1 MNFDKQKVNIMDA
14 LFPTDKSTDLI
25 PIEKGFGIKKIGDD
39 RIEFYHFDKL
49 LKAVPRKP
57 QIEFR
62 LFVIDLVQRYAL
74 KKKKIAMAF
83 GISRQSIDNWLDI
96 YHQHGVSGLENSPRV
111 IAGNKARALEL
122 QRKEEREK
130 QERKELQFG
139 FSFEREGDE
148 KQIEE
153 EESPFQIEHP
163 WQKSRYAGIFAY
175 QIPLMST
182 WKWFKFTIGYF
193 GERYKLFQ
201 VFLLMVSRNIGS
213 IEQTKHIRRDEAK
226 VILGLRQFPGKDKLW
241 EWFYQAAGEC
251 LSPRLLKD
259 FFRYQIHRGIVNLWL
274 WFIDGHRLGYTGKKT
289 VHHTYNTQ
297 RQMPEP
303 GRTNMVVCDLQGN
316 VVDFEIQEG
325 KGDLKSFVAN
335 LDDRWEGEITEK
347 PIKVF
352 DREGDGSGF
361 FSGMVRKENP
371 FVTWEKHSDSKK
383 LDAMSA
389 ELFSISF
396 EVNRKEYGV
405 FEDVKK
411 YTYKYGT
418 GEKSDEKEVHRF
430 SLRRI
435 YLWNKS
441 TNKRTSG
448 LAYTPHD
455 ELSTQDCAFA
465 ILSRW
470 GASENTFKHLQTRH
484 PYNYQPGYLFR
495 ESDNQSIANPLVK
508 EKKRLIKRLKTETNK
523 LYKKMGT
530 AKESLT
536 KEGIPRQNSVKERL
550 KTEIQENESLIEKL
564 QMEVKSLPE
573 RIELLSLDG
582 NKSFKVIDNEGKN
595 LFDFVTSAVWNT
607 RKQMIEW
614 LQPYYTNKNEIVDM
628 FYAIT
633 QCQGWVKTTR
643 TSVTVRIEPLQ
654 QASRRA
660 AQEQLCRKLT
670 SLGAQTPTG
679 KIMIIEVGDSPI

>member
-1 MNFDKQKVNIMDA
+1 
-14 LFPTDKSTDLI
+14 
-25 PIEKGFGIKKIGDD
+25 
-39 RIEFYHFDKL
+39 
-49 LKAVPRKP
+49 
-57 QIEFR
+57 
-62 LFVIDLVQRYAL
+62 
-74 KKKKIAMAF
+74 
-83 GISRQSIDNWLDI
+83 
-96 YHQHGVSGLENSPRV
+96 
-111 IAGNKARALEL
+111 
-122 QRKEEREK
+122 
-130 QERKELQFG
+130 
-139 FSFEREGDE
+139 
-148 KQIEE
+148 
-153 EESPFQIEHP
+153 
-163 WQKSRYAGIFAY
+163 
-175 QIPLMST
+175 
-182 WKWFKFTIGYF
+182 
-193 GERYKLFQ
+193 
-201 VFLLMVSRNIGS
+201 
-213 IEQTKHIRRDEAK
+213 
-226 VILGLRQFPGKDKLW
+226 
-241 EWFYQAAGEC
+241 
-251 LSPRLLKD
+251 
-259 FFRYQIHRGIVNLWL
+259 
-274 WFIDGHRLGYTGKKT
+274 
-289 VHHTYNTQ
+289 
-297 RQMPEP
+297 MPEP

-352 DREGDGSGF
+352 DRECDGSGF

-495 ESDNQSIANPLVK
+495 ESDNQSIATPLVK

-660 AQEQLCRKLT
+660 AQEQLCKKLT
-670 SLGAQTPTG
+670 SLGVQTPAG
-679 KIMIIEVGDSPI
+679 KFMIIEVGGAPI

>member
-1 MNFDKQKVNIMDA
+1 MNP
-14 LFPTDKSTDLI
+14 LFPTVKNTDLK
-25 PIEKGFGIKKIGDD
+25 PIGNGYGLKKISDD
-39 RIEFYHFDKL
+39 KIGFYRFDKL
-49 LKAVPRKP
+49 QKVVPRKP

-62 LFVIDLVQRYAL
+62 LFVIELANSYAL
-74 KKKKIAMAF
+74 KKNKIAEAL

-96 YHQHGVSGLENSPRV
+96 YHQNGVSGLENSPR
-111 IAGNKARALEL
+111 IITGNKARALEL

-130 QERKELQFG
+130 QERKEFHFN
-139 FSFEREGDE
+139 FSFDHQGDE
-148 KQIEE
+148 KQIDR
-153 EESPFQIEHP
+153 EESPFQKEHT
-163 WQKSRYAGIFAY
+163 WQKTRYAGIFVH
-175 QIPLMST
+175 QITLMSV
-182 WKWFKFTIGYF
+182 WQWFKFTIGYF

-201 VFLLMVSRNIGS
+201 VFLLMVCRNIGS
-213 IEQTKHIRRDEAK
+213 VEQTKHIRKDEAR
-226 VILGLRQFPGKDKLW
+226 VILGLPQFPGKDKLW
-241 EWFYQAAGEC
+241 EWFYQATGEC
-251 LSPRLLKD
+251 LSSRLLKD
-259 FFRYQIHRGIVNLWL
+259 FFRFQILRGIVNLWF
-274 WFIDGHRLGYTGKKT
+274 WFIDGHRLGYTGKNK

-325 KGDLKSFVAN
+325 KGDLKSFVLN
-335 LDDRWEGEITEK
+335 LDDRWASDMTEK

-389 ELFSISF
+389 ELFSVSL
-396 EVNRKEYGV
+396 EVNGKEYGV
-405 FEDVKK
+405 FEDEKK
-411 YTYKYGT
+411 YTCEYET
-418 GEKSDEKEVHRF
+418 GEKTGEKQVHRF

-441 TNKRTSG
+441 TGKRTSG
-448 LAYTPHD
+448 LAYTPHN

-465 ILSRW
+465 ILNRW

-484 PYNYQPGYLFR
+484 PYNYQPGYLFH

-508 EKKRLIKRLKTETNK
+508 DKQKQIRRLKTETNK

-536 KEGIPRQNSVKERL
+536 KDGAPRQNSIKGRL
-550 KTEIQENESLIEKL
+550 KTEILENESLIEKL
-564 QMEVKSLPE
+564 QQEVKSLPE
-573 RIELLSLDG
+573 RIELSSLDG

-595 LFDFVTSAVWNT
+595 LFDFVTSAVWNS
-607 RKQMIEW
+607 RKQVIEW
-614 LQPYYTNKNEIVDM
+614 LRPYYTNKNEIVDL

-633 QCQGWVKTTR
+633 QCQGWIKTTR

-670 SLGAQTPTG
+670 SLGVQTPTG
-679 KIMIIEVGDSPI
+679 KFMIMEVGDSPI

>member
-1 MNFDKQKVNIMDA
+1 MST
-14 LFPTDKSTDLI
+14 LFPTAKSTDLI
-25 PIEKGFGIKKIGDD
+25 PIGNGFGLKKISDD
-39 RIEFYHFDKL
+39 KIGFYRFDELQKV
-49 LKAVPRKP
+49 VPRKP
-57 QIEFR
+57 QIDFR
-62 LFVIDLVQRYAL
+62 LFVIDLARSYAL
-74 KKKKIAMAF
+74 KKSKIAEAL

-96 YHQHGVSGLENSPRV
+96 YHQYGVSGLENSPRTPT
-111 IAGNKARALEL
+111 GNKARELEL

-130 QERKELQFG
+130 QERQEFQFN
-139 FSFEREGDE
+139 FSFDRQGDE
-148 KQIEE
+148 KQIDQEDA
-153 EESPFQIEHP
+153 PFQKEHP
-163 WQKSRYAGIFAY
+163 WQKSRYAGIFVH
-175 QIPLMST
+175 QITLMSV
-182 WKWFKFTIGYF
+182 WQWFKFTIGYF

-201 VFLLMVSRNIGS
+201 VFLLMVCRNIGS
-213 IEQTKHIRRDEAK
+213 IEQTKHIRKDEAR
-226 VILGLRQFPGKDKLW
+226 VILGLPQFPGKDKLW
-241 EWFYQAAGEC
+241 EWFYQATGEC
-251 LSPRLLKD
+251 LSSRLLKD
-259 FFRYQIHRGIVNLWL
+259 FFRFQILRGIVNLWL
-274 WFIDGHRLGYTGKKT
+274 WFIDGHRLGYTGKKK

-297 RQMPEP
+297 RQIPEP
-303 GRTNMVVCDLQGN
+303 GRTNMVVCDHQGN

-325 KGDLKSFVAN
+325 KGDLKSFVLN
-335 LDDRWEGEITEK
+335 LDDRWEDEIGKK
-347 PIKVF
+347 PVKVF
-352 DREGDGSGF
+352 DREGDGAVF

-396 EVNRKEYGV
+396 EVNEKEYGV

-411 YTYKYGT
+411 YTCEYETDEKT
-418 GEKSDEKEVHRF
+418 GEKEIHRF

-441 TNKRTSG
+441 TGKRTSG
-448 LAYTPHD
+448 LAHTPHD
-455 ELSTQDCAFA
+455 EVSTQECAFA

-495 ESDNQSIANPLVK
+495 ESDNQSIANPLIK
-508 EKKRLIKRLKTETNK
+508 DKQKLIKRLKTETNK
-523 LYKKMGT
+523 LYKQMGT
-530 AKESLT
+530 AKEGLT
-536 KEGIPRQNSVKERL
+536 KEGTPRQNSIKERF
-550 KTEIQENESLIEKL
+550 KAEIRENELMIDKL
-564 QMEVKSLPE
+564 LQEVKSLPE
-573 RIELLSLDG
+573 RIELSSLDG

-595 LFDFVTSAVWNT
+595 LFDFVTSAVWNS
-607 RKQMIEW
+607 RKQVIEW
-614 LQPYYTNKNEIVDM
+614 LRPYYTNKNEIVDL

-633 QCQGWVKTTR
+633 QCQGWIKTTR

-679 KIMIIEVGDSPI
+679 KFMIIEVGDSPL

>member
-1 MNFDKQKVNIMDA
+1 MNTF
-14 LFPTDKSTDLI
+14 FPTDKNTDLI
-25 PIEKGFGIKKIGDD
+25 PIGKGFSLKKIDD
-39 RIEFYHFDKL
+39 RIEFYQFDKL
-49 LKAVPRKP
+49 QKVIPLKP
-57 QIEFR
+57 QIDFR
-62 LFVIDLVQRYAL
+62 LFVIDLVRRYVL
-74 KKKKIAMAF
+74 KKSNIAMAL
-83 GISRQSIDNWLDI
+83 GISRQSIDNWLDN
-96 YHQHGVSGLENSPRV
+96 YHQNGVSGLVNSPR
-111 IAGNKARALEL
+111 IITGNKARALEL

-130 QERKELQFG
+130 QERNEFQFN
-139 FSFEREGDE
+139 FSFDREGDE
-148 KQIEE
+148 KQVEKKDA
-153 EESPFQIEHP
+153 PFQREHI
-163 WQKSRYAGIFAY
+163 WQKTRYAGIFAY

-201 VFLLMVSRNIGS
+201 VFLLMVCRNIGS

-226 VILGLRQFPGKDKLW
+226 VILGLPQFPGKDMLW
-241 EWFYQAAGEC
+241 GWFYQVTRDC

-259 FFRYQIHRGIVNLWL
+259 FFRFQIQRGIVNLWF
-274 WFIDGHRLGYTGKKT
+274 WFIDGHRLGYTGKNR

-297 RQMPEP
+297 RQIPEP

-335 LDDRWEGEITEK
+335 LDNRWVSDIGKK
-347 PIKVF
+347 PVKVF
-352 DREGDGSGF
+352 DREGDGAGF
-361 FSGMVRKENP
+361 FYDMVNKENP

-383 LDAMSA
+383 LGAMPA
-389 ELFSISF
+389 KLFSVSF
-396 EVNRKEYGV
+396 KVNGKEYGV
-405 FEDVKK
+405 FEDEKK
-411 YTYKYGT
+411 YTYENAVQDKT
-418 GEKSDEKEVHRF
+418 CEKEVHRF

-441 TNKRTSG
+441 SDKRTSG

-465 ILSRW
+465 ILNRW
-470 GASENTFKHLQTRH
+470 GASENTFKHLQTRQ
-484 PYNYQPGYLFR
+484 PYNYQPGYQFH

-508 EKKRLIKRLKTETNK
+508 DKKKLIKQLKTETNK

-530 AKESLT
+530 CKESLT
-536 KEGIPRQNSVKERL
+536 KEGTPRQNSIKERL
-550 KTEIQENESLIEKL
+550 KTEIRENGLLIEELL
-564 QMEVKSLPE
+564 QEVKSLPE
-573 RIELLSLDG
+573 RIELSSFDG

-607 RKQMIEW
+607 RKQVIEW
-614 LQPYYTNKNEIVDM
+614 LRPYYTNENEVVDL

-633 QCQGWVKTTR
+633 QCQGWIKTTR
-643 TSVTVRIEPLQ
+643 TCVTVRIEPLQ

>member
-1 MNFDKQKVNIMDA
+1 MA
-14 LFPTDKSTDLI
+14 TLFPTDKNTNLI
-25 PIEKGFGIKKIGDD
+25 PIEKGFGIKKISDD

-49 LKAVPRKP
+49 LKTVPRKP

-62 LFVIDLVQRYAL
+62 LFVIDLAQRYAL
-74 KKKKIAMAF
+74 KKSKISTVL
-83 GISRQSIDNWLDI
+83 GISRQSIDNWLDL

-111 IAGNKARALEL
+111 ITGNKARSLEL
-122 QRKEEREK
+122 QRKEEREE
-130 QERKELQFG
+130 QARKELQFN
-139 FSFEREGDE
+139 FSFDLKGDE

-153 EESPFQIEHP
+153 EEAPFQREHA
-163 WQKSRYAGIFAY
+163 WQKSRYAGIFVH
-175 QIPLMST
+175 QVTLMST
-182 WKWFKFTIGYF
+182 WQWFKFTIGYF

-201 VFLLMVSRNIGS
+201 VFLLMVCRNIGS
-213 IEQTKHIRRDEAK
+213 IEQTKHIRKEEAR
-226 VILGLRQFPGKDKLW
+226 VILGLPQFPGKDKLW
-241 EWFYQAAGEC
+241 EWFYQATGAC

-259 FFRYQIHRGIVNLWL
+259 FFRFQIRQGIVNLWF
-274 WFIDGHRLGYTGKKT
+274 WFIDGHRLGYTGKKK

-297 RQMPEP
+297 RQIPEP

-316 VVDFEIQEG
+316 VVDFEVQEG
-325 KGDLKSFVAN
+325 KGDLKTFVLN
-335 LDDRWEGEITEK
+335 LDDRWEGEIGEK
-347 PIKVF
+347 PVKVF
-352 DREGDGSGF
+352 DREGNGAGF
-361 FSGMVRKENP
+361 FSSMVRKENP

-383 LDAMSA
+383 LDAMPA
-389 ELFSISF
+389 EVFSISF

-405 FEDVKK
+405 FEDEKK
-411 YTYKYGT
+411 YTYEYET
-418 GEKSDEKEVHRF
+418 GENTGEEPVHRF

-441 TNKRTSG
+441 SDKRTSG
-448 LAYTPHD
+448 LAYTPHT

-495 ESDNQSIANPLVK
+495 ESDNQSIANPLLK
-508 EKKRLIKRLKTETNK
+508 EKQKLIKRLKTKTNK
-523 LYKKMGT
+523 LYKRMAT
-530 AKESLT
+530 ANEGLT
-536 KEGIPRQNSVKERL
+536 KEGAPRQNSMKERL
-550 KTEIQENESLIEKL
+550 KIQIGENELMIKELL
-564 QMEVKSLPE
+564 QEVKSLPE
-573 RIELLSLDG
+573 RIDLSSLNG

-595 LFDFVTSAVWNT
+595 LFDFVTSAVWNS
-607 RKQMIEW
+607 RKQVIEW
-614 LQPYYTNKNEIVDM
+614 LQPYYPNKNEIVDL

-633 QCQGWVKTTR
+633 QCQGWVKTTH

-670 SLGAQTPTG
+670 SLGAQTPSG
-679 KIMIIEVGDSPI
+679 KFMIIEVGDSPI

>member
-1 MNFDKQKVNIMDA
+1 MNT

-25 PIEKGFGIKKIGDD
+25 PIGNGFGLKKISDD
-39 RIEFYHFDKL
+39 RVEFYHFDKL
-49 LKAVPRKP
+49 QKVVPRKP
-57 QIEFR
+57 QIDFR
-62 LFVIDLVQRYAL
+62 LFVIDLARSYAL
-74 KKKKIAMAF
+74 KKNKIAEAL

-96 YHQHGVSGLENSPRV
+96 YHQYGISGLENSPRV
-111 IAGNKARALEL
+111 ITGNKARALEL
-122 QRKEEREK
+122 QRKEEREA
-130 QERKELQFG
+130 QERKEFHFN
-139 FSFEREGDE
+139 FSFDVKGDE
-148 KQIEE
+148 KQVDH
-153 EESPFQIEHP
+153 EESPYQREHT
-163 WQKSRYAGIFAY
+163 WQKNRYAGIFAY
-175 QIPLMST
+175 QITLMST
-182 WKWFKFTIGYF
+182 WQWFKFTIGYF

-201 VFLLMVSRNIGS
+201 VFLLMVCRNIGS

-226 VILGLRQFPGKDKLW
+226 AILGLRQFPGKDKLW
-241 EWFYQAAGEC
+241 EWFYQATGEI
-251 LSPRLLKD
+251 LSARMLKD
-259 FFRYQIHRGIVNLWL
+259 FFRFQICRGIVNLWL
-274 WFIDGHRLGYTGKKT
+274 WFIDGHRLGYTGNKR

-325 KGDLKSFVAN
+325 KGDLRSFVAD
-335 LDDRWEGEITEK
+335 LDERWEGEIGKK
-347 PIKVF
+347 PVKVF
-352 DREGDGSGF
+352 DREGDGNGF
-361 FSGMVRKENP
+361 FSSMVQKENP

-389 ELFSISF
+389 ELFSINF
-396 EVNRKEYGV
+396 EVNGKEYGV
-405 FEDVKK
+405 FEEEKR
-411 YTYKYGT
+411 YTYQYGT
-418 GEKSDEKEVHRF
+418 DEKTGKKQVHMF

-435 YLWNKS
+435 CLWNKS
-441 TNKRTSG
+441 SNKRTSG

-470 GASENTFKHLQTRH
+470 GASENTFKHMQTRH
-484 PYNYQPGYLFR
+484 PYNYQPGYLFH
-495 ESDNQSIANPLVK
+495 ESDNQSIANPEIK
-508 EKKRLIKRLKTETNK
+508 DKQKLIKRLKTETNK

-536 KEGIPRQNSVKERL
+536 KEGVPRQNSVKERL
-550 KTEIQENESLIEKL
+550 KTEIQENELIIEKL
-564 QMEVKSLPE
+564 QQEVKNLSD
-573 RIELLSLDG
+573 RIELSSLDG

-595 LFDFVTSAVWNT
+595 LFDFVTSAVWNS
-607 RKQMIEW
+607 RKQVIEW
-614 LQPYYTNKNEIVDM
+614 LRPYYSNKNEIVDL

-633 QCQGWVKTTR
+633 QCQGWIKTSQ

-670 SLGAQTPTG
+670 SLGVQTPTG
-679 KIMIIEVGDSPI
+679 KFMIIEVGDSPI

>member
-1 MNFDKQKVNIMDA
+1 MST
-14 LFPTDKSTDLI
+14 LFPADKNKNLI
-25 PIEKGFGIKKIGDD
+25 AIGNGFGLKKISDD
-39 RIEFYHFDKL
+39 RVEFYHFDTL
-49 LKAVPRKP
+49 QMVVSRKP

-62 LFVIDLVQRYAL
+62 LFVIDLARSYAL
-74 KKKKIAMAF
+74 KKNKIAEAL

-96 YHQHGVSGLENSPRV
+96 YHQYGVSGLENSPRTPT
-111 IAGNKARALEL
+111 GNKARELEL
-122 QRKEEREK
+122 QRKEEREE
-130 QERKELQFG
+130 QERKEFHFN

-148 KQIEE
+148 KQVEE
-153 EESPFQIEHP
+153 EEAPYQREHT
-163 WQKSRYAGIFAY
+163 WQKSRYAGIFVH
-175 QIPLMST
+175 QVTLMST
-182 WKWFKFTIGYF
+182 WQWFKFTIGYF

-201 VFLLMVSRNIGS
+201 VFLLMVCRNIGS
-213 IEQTKHIRRDEAK
+213 IEQTKHIRKDEAR
-226 VILGLRQFPGKDKLW
+226 VILGLPQFPGKDKLW
-241 EWFYQAAGEC
+241 EWFYQATGEC

-259 FFRYQIHRGIVNLWL
+259 FFRFQILRGIVNLWF
-274 WFIDGHRLGYTGKKT
+274 WFIDGHRLGYTGKRK

-325 KGDLKSFVAN
+325 KGNLKSFVLN

-352 DREGDGSGF
+352 DREGDGVGF
-361 FSGMVRKENP
+361 FSSMVRKENP

-389 ELFSISF
+389 ELFSISL
-396 EVNRKEYGV
+396 ELNGKEYGV
-405 FEDVKK
+405 FEDEKK
-411 YTYKYGT
+411 YTYEYGTSEKT
-418 GEKSDEKEVHRF
+418 GEKNVHRF

-435 YLWNKS
+435 YVWNKS
-441 TNKRTSG
+441 TDKRTSG
-448 LAYTPHD
+448 LAYTPYD
-455 ELSTQDCAFA
+455 EVSTQDCAFA

-495 ESDNQSIANPLVK
+495 ESDNQSIANPLIK
-508 EKKRLIKRLKTETNK
+508 DKQKLIKRLKTETNK
-523 LYKKMGT
+523 LYKQMAT

-536 KEGIPRQNSVKERL
+536 KEGTPRQNSIKERL
-550 KTEIQENESLIEKL
+550 KAEIRENELMIEKL
-564 QMEVKSLPE
+564 LQEVKSLPE
-573 RIELLSLDG
+573 RIELSSLDG

-595 LFDFVTSAVWNT
+595 LFDFATSAVWNS
-607 RKQMIEW
+607 RKQVIEW
-614 LQPYYTNKNEIVDM
+614 LRPYYTNKNEIVDL

-633 QCQGWVKTTR
+633 QCQGWIKTTR

-660 AQEQLCRKLT
+660 AQEQLCKKLT
-670 SLGAQTPTG
+670 SLGVQTPAG
-679 KIMIIEVGDSPI
+679 KFMIIEVGDSPI

>member
-1 MNFDKQKVNIMDA
+1 MNT

-25 PIEKGFGIKKIGDD
+25 PIEKGFGIKKISDD
-39 RIEFYHFDKL
+39 RIELYHFDKL
-49 LKAVPRKP
+49 LKAVPLKP

-62 LFVIDLVQRYAL
+62 LFVIDLVWHYSL

-111 IAGNKARALEL
+111 ITGNKARALEL
-122 QRKEEREK
+122 QRKEERE
-130 QERKELQFG
+130 ERARKELQFN
-139 FSFEREGDE
+139 FSFDVEGDE
-148 KQIEE
+148 KRIEE
-153 EESPFQIEHP
+153 YDAPFQREHI

-201 VFLLMVSRNIGS
+201 VFLLMVCRNIGS
-213 IEQTKHIRRDEAK
+213 IEQTKHVRRDEAK
-226 VILGLRQFPGKDKLW
+226 AILGLRQFPGKDKLW
-241 EWFYQAAGEC
+241 EWFYQATGEC

-259 FFRYQIHRGIVNLWL
+259 FFRFQIMRGIVNLWL
-274 WFIDGHRLGYTGKKT
+274 WFIDGHRLGYTGNKR

-297 RQMPEP
+297 RQIPEP

-325 KGDLKSFVAN
+325 KGDLKSFVAD
-335 LDDRWEGEITEK
+335 LDDRWEGEIGKK
-347 PIKVF
+347 PVKVF
-352 DREGDGSGF
+352 DREGDGNGF
-361 FSGMVRKENP
+361 FSGMVRKGNP

-389 ELFSISF
+389 ELFSISLK
-396 EVNRKEYGV
+396 VNTKEYGV

-411 YTYKYGT
+411 YTYEYEARDKT
-418 GEKSDEKEVHRF
+418 GEKEVHRF

-448 LAYTPHD
+448 LAYTPHN

-495 ESDNQSIANPLVK
+495 ESENQSIANPLVK

-523 LYKKMGT
+523 LYKKMGNS
-530 AKESLT
+530 KESLT
-536 KEGIPRQNSVKERL
+536 KDGTPRQNSVKEKL
-550 KTEIQENESLIEKL
+550 KIEIQENESLIEKL
-564 QMEVKSLPE
+564 QQEVKSLPE
-573 RIELLSLDG
+573 RIELSSLNG
-582 NKSFKVIDNEGKN
+582 NKSFNVIDNEGKN

-607 RKQMIEW
+607 RKQLIEW
-614 LQPYYTNKNEIVDM
+614 LQPFYTNKNEVVDL

-633 QCQGWVKTTR
+633 QCQGWIKTTR

>member
-1 MNFDKQKVNIMDA
+1 MNT
-14 LFPTDKSTDLI
+14 LFPADKNTNLI
-25 PIEKGFGIKKIGDD
+25 PIGKGFSIKKIIKE
-39 RIEFYHFDKL
+39 RIEFYFFDKL
-49 LKAVPRKP
+49 LKVVPLKP

-62 LFVIDLVQRYAL
+62 LFVIDLARYYSL
-74 KKKKIAMAF
+74 KKKNIAKAL

-96 YHQHGVSGLENSPRV
+96 YHQYGVSGLENSPR
-111 IAGNKARALEL
+111 IPSGNKARALEL

-130 QERKELQFG
+130 QERKEFRFN
-139 FSFEREGDE
+139 FSFELEGDE
-148 KQIEE
+148 KQVEK
-153 EESPFQIEHP
+153 EESPFQREHT
-163 WQKSRYAGIFAY
+163 WQKTRYAGIFVY
-175 QIPLMST
+175 QISLMST

-193 GERYKLFQ
+193 GDKYKLFQ
-201 VFLLMVSRNIGS
+201 VFLLMVCRNIGS
-213 IEQTKHIRRDEAK
+213 IEQTKHIRQDEAK
-226 VILGLRQFPGKDKLW
+226 VILGLKQFPGKDKLW
-241 EWFYQAAGEC
+241 EWFYQVIQDC
-251 LSPRLLKD
+251 LSSRLLKD
-259 FFRYQIHRGIVNLWL
+259 FFRFQILQGIVNLWF
-274 WFIDGHRLGYTGKKT
+274 WFIDGHRLSYTGKNR

-325 KGDLKSFVAN
+325 KGDLKSFVVN
-335 LDDRWEGEITEK
+335 LDDRWEDDMTEK

-352 DREGDGSGF
+352 DREGDGIGF

-383 LDAMSA
+383 LAA
-389 ELFSISF
+389 IPPELFSISLKF
-396 EVNRKEYGV
+396 NGKEYEV
-405 FEDVKK
+405 FEDVKY
-411 YTYKYGT
+411 YTCPYETHEKT
-418 GEKSDEKEVHRF
+418 GEKEVHKF

-441 TNKRTSG
+441 NNKRISG
-448 LAYTPHD
+448 LAYTPRNR
-455 ELSTQDCAFA
+455 LSTQDCACA

-470 GASENTFKHLQTRH
+470 GASENTFKYIQARH
-484 PYNYQPGYLFR
+484 PYNYQPGHLFH

-508 EKKRLIKRLKTETNK
+508 DKQKLIKRLKTEINK

-530 AKESLT
+530 CKESLT
-536 KEGIPRQNSVKERL
+536 KDGAPRKNSIKERL
-550 KTEIQENESLIEKL
+550 KTQIRENESLKEKL
-564 QMEVKSLPE
+564 QQEIKSLPE
-573 RIELLSLDG
+573 RIELSSLDA

-607 RKQMIEW
+607 RNQVIEW
-614 LQPYYTNKNEIVDM
+614 LRPYYTNKNEIVDL

-633 QCQGWVKTTR
+633 QCQGWIKTTR

-660 AQEQLCRKLT
+660 AQEQLCKKLT
-670 SLGAQTPTG
+670 SLGVQTPTG
-679 KIMIIEVGDSPI
+679 KFMIIEAGNSPI

>member
-1 MNFDKQKVNIMDA
+1 MST

-25 PIEKGFGIKKIGDD
+25 PIGKGFGIKKISDD

-49 LKAVPRKP
+49 LKAVSRKP

-62 LFVIDLVQRYAL
+62 LFVIDLVWRYSL

-83 GISRQSIDNWLDI
+83 GISRQSIDNWLDT
-96 YHQHGVSGLENSPRV
+96 YHQYGVSGLENSPR
-111 IAGNKARALEL
+111 IPTGNKARALEV

-130 QERKELQFG
+130 QERKELQFN
-139 FSFEREGDE
+139 FSFDRKGDE
-148 KQIEE
+148 KQVDEYDA
-153 EESPFQIEHP
+153 PFQREHT
-163 WQKSRYAGIFAY
+163 WQKTRYAGIFAY

-201 VFLLMVSRNIGS
+201 VFLLMVCRNIGS
-213 IEQTKHIRRDEAK
+213 IEQTKHVRRDEAK
-226 VILGLRQFPGKDKLW
+226 AILGLRQFPGKDKLW
-241 EWFYQAAGEC
+241 EWYYQATREC
-251 LSPRLLKD
+251 LSLRLLKD
-259 FFRYQIHRGIVNLWL
+259 FFRFQIRRGIVNLWF
-274 WFIDGHRLGYTGKKT
+274 WFIDGHRLGYTGKKR

-325 KGDLKSFVAN
+325 KGDLRSFVVN
-335 LDDRWEGEITEK
+335 LDDRWESDMTEK
-347 PIKVF
+347 PVKVF
-352 DREGDGSGF
+352 DREGDGNGF
-361 FSGMVRKENP
+361 FSAMVRKKNP

-389 ELFSISF
+389 ELFSVSF
-396 EVNRKEYGV
+396 KVNRKEYGV
-405 FEDVKK
+405 FEDEKK
-411 YTYKYGT
+411 YTCEYEAREKT
-418 GEKSDEKEVHRF
+418 GEKEVHRF

-448 LAYTPHD
+448 LAYTPHH

-470 GASENTFKHLQTRH
+470 GASENTFKHIQTRH
-484 PYNYQPGYLFR
+484 PYNYQPGYQFH

-508 EKKRLIKRLKTETNK
+508 DKKKLIKQLKTETNK

-530 AKESLT
+530 CKESLT
-536 KEGIPRQNSVKERL
+536 KDGTPRQNSIKERL
-550 KTEIQENESLIEKL
+550 KTEIGENELLIEKL
-564 QMEVKSLPE
+564 QQEVKSLPE
-573 RIELLSLDG
+573 RIELSSLDG
-582 NKSFKVIDNEGKN
+582 NKSFRVIENEGKN

-607 RKQMIEW
+607 RKQVIEW
-614 LQPYYTNKNEIVDM
+614 LRPYYTNENEVVDL
-628 FYAIT
+628 FYAIS
-633 QCQGWVKTTR
+633 QCQGWIKTTR

-654 QASRRA
+654 KASRRA

-670 SLGAQTPTG
+670 SLGVQTPTG
-679 KIMIIEVGDSPI
+679 KFMIIEVGDSPI

>member
-1 MNFDKQKVNIMDA
+1 MST

-25 PIEKGFGIKKIGDD
+25 PIGKSFGLKKISDD
-39 RIEFYHFDKL
+39 RIAFYHFDKL
-49 LKAVPRKP
+49 QKVVPLKPK
-57 QIEFR
+57 IEFR
-62 LFVIDLVQRYAL
+62 LFVIDLVRFYAL
-74 KKKKIAMAF
+74 KKNKIAMAL

-96 YHQHGVSGLENSPRV
+96 YHQHGVSGLEDSPR
-111 IAGNKARALEL
+111 IPTGNKARVLEL

-130 QERKELQFG
+130 QERKELQFN
-139 FSFEREGDE
+139 FSFDRKGDE
-148 KQIEE
+148 KQVEE
-153 EESPFQIEHP
+153 EEVPFQREHT
-163 WQKSRYAGIFAY
+163 WQKTRYAGIFVH
-175 QIPLMST
+175 QITLMST

-201 VFLLMVSRNIGS
+201 VFLLMVCRNIGS

-226 VILGLRQFPGKDKLW
+226 VTLGLQQFPGKDKLW
-241 EWFYQAAGEC
+241 EWFYQVTRDC

-259 FFRYQIHRGIVNLWL
+259 FFRFQIHRGIVNLWL
-274 WFIDGHRLGYTGKKT
+274 WFIDGHRLGYTGKKK

-325 KGDLKSFVAN
+325 KGDLKSFVVN
-335 LDDRWEGEITEK
+335 LDDRWKGDMAEK

-352 DREGDGSGF
+352 DREGDGNGF

-389 ELFSISF
+389 ELFSVSF
-396 EVNRKEYGV
+396 TVNGKEYGV
-405 FEDVKK
+405 FEDVKD
-411 YTYKYGT
+411 YTHQYGT
-418 GEKSDEKEVHRF
+418 GEKTGEKEVHRF

-441 TNKRTSG
+441 NNKRVSG
-448 LAYTPHD
+448 LAYTPHN

-470 GASENTFKHLQTRH
+470 GASENTFKHIQPRH
-484 PYNYQPGYLFR
+484 PYNYQPGYLFH
-495 ESDNQSIANPLVK
+495 ESDNQSIANPEVK
-508 EKKRLIKRLKTETNK
+508 NKQKLIKRLKTETNK

-530 AKESLT
+530 CKEGLT
-536 KEGIPRQNSVKERL
+536 KDGTPRQNSIKGRL
-550 KTEIQENESLIEKL
+550 KTQIRENESLIEKL
-564 QMEVKSLPE
+564 QQEVKSLPE
-573 RIELLSLDG
+573 RIELSSLDG
-582 NKSFKVIDNEGKN
+582 NKSFKVIENEGKN
-595 LFDFVTSAVWNT
+595 LFDFVTSAVWNS
-607 RKQMIEW
+607 RKQVIEW
-614 LQPYYTNKNEIVDM
+614 LRPYYTNKNEIVDL

-633 QCQGWVKTTR
+633 QCQGWIKTTPA
-643 TSVTVRIEPLQ
+643 SVTVRIEPLQ

-660 AQEQLCRKLT
+660 AQKQLCRKLT
-670 SLGAQTPTG
+670 SLGVQTPTG
-679 KIMIIEVGDSPI
+679 KFMIMEVGKSPI